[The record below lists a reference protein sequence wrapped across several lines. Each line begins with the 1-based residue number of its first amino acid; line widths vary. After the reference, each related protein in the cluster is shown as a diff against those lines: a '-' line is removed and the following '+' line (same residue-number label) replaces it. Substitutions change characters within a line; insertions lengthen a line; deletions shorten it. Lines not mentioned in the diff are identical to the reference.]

1 MKKEMRTR
9 RLVHFGVVGGA
20 IVGITA
26 LHYATA
32 MNHVWLHPLL
42 ENAYFV
48 PVLMGAMWFGW
59 RGGLLAAAFAGLLY
73 MPFIRATWNPSSAY
87 SASQYIEI
95 GMFFLIG
102 SMSGALFDLE
112 RKQRTKIEQTAQKLS
127 EVYSQLQAS
136 FEHLR
141 RADRLSALG
150 ELSAGLAHE
159 IRNPLG
165 SIEGAVRILRR
176 RDLAEETQLEFGKM
190 AEDEVNRL
198 KGILNHFLRFARP
211 QTPNRRL
218 TEIQDLCESVRRLS
232 AETAKMN
239 GVRLRLELEPDLL
252 PVPVDPEQMTQLLLD
267 LVLNAIQ
274 AMPDGGEIV
283 LKSVRQDDSVAL
295 QVKDE
300 GVGIPPENLE
310 RIFDPFFTTR
320 PTGTGLGLSIAHQIA
335 TQHGGHIEVDRNTE
349 KGMTF
354 AVILPLQ
361 PVVSLKEA
369 GSLTERE

>member
-9 RLVHFGVVGGA
+9 RLVHAGIVSGA
-20 IVGITA
+20 IAGITV
-26 LHYATA
+26 LHYSTA
-32 MNHVWLHPLL
+32 MSHVWVHPLL
-42 ENAYFV
+42 ENAYYV
-48 PVLMGAMWFGW
+48 PVLLGAMWFGW
-59 RGGLLAAAFAGLLY
+59 RGGLLAAAFAGFLY
-73 MPFIRATWNPSSAY
+73 VPFIRSTWNPTSDY

-95 GMFFLIG
+95 GVLFLIG
-102 SMSGALFDLE
+102 GMSGALFDLE
-112 RKQRTKIEQTAQKLS
+112 RKQRERIEETAQKLS

-136 FEHLR
+136 FEQLR

-198 KGILNHFLRFARP
+198 KSMLNHFLQFARP
-211 QTPNRRL
+211 QVPKRRPARV
-218 TEIQDLCESVRRLS
+218 TELCEAVGRLS
-232 AETAKMN
+232 AETAKMT
-239 GVRLRLELEPDLL
+239 GVRLRLDLPPNL
-252 PVPVDPEQMTQLLLD
+252 PLVLVDAEQVTQLLLD

-274 AMPDGGEIV
+274 AMPEGGEIV
-283 LKSVRQDDSVAL
+283 LEVVKQDDSVIL

-335 TQHGGHIEVDRNTE
+335 TQHGGHIEVRRNAR

-354 AVILPLQ
+354 LVILPLQ
-361 PVVSLKEA
+361 PAANLVAAKSLL
-369 GSLTERE
+369 GSE